1 MRKTVTTFC
10 ILTPL
15 LWKNVVTELR
25 CSVTTVYRASCCGT
39 LVWKCSISSDELA
52 NQLVKICLRSVLT
65 MVLLKC
71 QHSLRKLNI
80 WKDVHKHY

>member
-15 LWKNVVTELR
+15 LWKNVVTELW

-39 LVWKCSISSDELA
+39 LVWKCSVSSDELA

-65 MVLLKC
+65 TAEVSRLTEEAEHLERHT
-71 QHSLRKLNI
+71 QTL
-80 WKDVHKHY
+80 